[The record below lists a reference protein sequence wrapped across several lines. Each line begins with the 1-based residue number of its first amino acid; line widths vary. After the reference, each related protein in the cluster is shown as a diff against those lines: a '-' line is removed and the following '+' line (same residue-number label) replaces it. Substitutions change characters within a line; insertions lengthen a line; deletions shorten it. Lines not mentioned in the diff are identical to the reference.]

1 MKKTLVA
8 APFLSNTTGVMR
20 NKIKALLIEA
30 AELAAIA
37 FMILIVISAVY

>member
-1 MKKTLVA
+1 MVLIL
-8 APFLSNTTGVMR
+8 PNTSGVMR
-20 NKIKALLIEA
+20 NQIKSILIHA